1 MARQV
6 LSLVAGSAIDEYL
19 LSQLRLL
26 RQEHTLARL
35 IHGLQNMLWPGG
47 TWFQSAPNYPG
58 KPPPRVGTSFLHRL
72 RCMLLCSCAGT
83 PSQAGDWMKGPNKAA
98 PGALREKE
106 QEMVYWEH
114 GCSARALTLDGDS
127 CCDGGRY
134 GGAAPVSSAAAGS
147 HAVGY
152 RHCQLSFLSLKCCT
166 SL

>member
-1 MARQV
+1 M

-83 PSQAGDWMKGPNKAA
+83 PSSSRRLDEKVPIRPPQGLFGKRNK
-98 PGALREKE
+98 R
-106 QEMVYWEH
+106 
-114 GCSARALTLDGDS
+114 
-127 CCDGGRY
+127 
-134 GGAAPVSSAAAGS
+134 
-147 HAVGY
+147 
-152 RHCQLSFLSLKCCT
+152 
-166 SL
+166 